1 MKGTQSN
8 GTAHNRALHH
18 WPARSSDLTQR
29 FFSMGF
35 VKDMVFRPPLPA
47 NIEKLKERITAA
59 IQTVM
64 PVMLQSVDQHR
75 VSG

>member
-1 MKGTQSN
+1 MEQLITEHFTTGLQE
-8 GTAHNRALHH
+8 ALTS
-18 WPARSSDLTQR
+18 PCD
-29 FFSMGF
+29 FFSMGY